1 MVSFYRKYY
10 FLRVRQN
17 WFSCECKISDIF
29 SLKAY
34 LFVKDLKQKRIWGIK
49 KISYTIENPLLQDM
63 DVIFSG
69 FSTTTRYDIRR
80 AEKEGIDC
88 RFHNDIDGFVGF
100 YNAFAHERNIP
111 PTSRQ
116 RVIEMGENLKLSFAF
131 LNGHILSAHSYVVD
145 KEAGIVRFFQSAS
158 LRFDSNFNPSKIGR
172 SNKLL
177 QFKDMMYFKEQG
189 FKVFDFGGYS
199 ENTQNKGLMGINQ
212 YKLSFGGKITTCYS
226 CYSIGYFLIMRAAE
240 LLELLRR

>member
-1 MVSFYRKYY
+1 MISFYRKYF

-17 WFSCECKISDIF
+17 WFTCNCKLSDIF

-34 LFVKDLKQKRIWGIK
+34 VFVKNIEHEKIWGIK
-49 KISYTIENPLLQDM
+49 RISYTIENSLVPDK

-69 FSTTTRYDIRR
+69 FKSSTKYDIRR

-88 RFHNDIDGFVGF
+88 YFHEDIDAFVKF
-100 YNAFAHERNIP
+100 YNAFAKERKIP

-116 RVIEMGENLKLSFAF
+116 RMIEMGENLKLSFALF
-131 LNGHILSAHSYVVD
+131 KGQVLSAHSYVVD
-145 KEAGIVRFFQSAS
+145 KDIGVVRFYQSAS
-158 LRFDSNFNPSKIGR
+158 LRFDSHFDPAKIGR

-177 QFKDMMYFKEQG
+177 QYKDMLYFKKKG
-189 FKVFDFGGYS
+189 FKIFDFGGYT
-199 ENTQNKGLMGINQ
+199 ENTRDKGLIGINQ

-226 CYSIGYFLIMRAAE
+226 CYSIGYYIIMRLAE